1 MGPNNN
7 IIKTDKIIKRSA
19 DLMDYLKEYGHWLE
33 NLNTEEKKELEKIK
47 NNDAEIKD
55 RFYKALEFGTAGLR
69 GVIGMGLNR
78 MNVYVVG
85 QATQGLANQLIKTN
99 PGRNDLKVTI
109 AYDSRHKSD
118 EFAKTAACVLAANG
132 IKALIFSELKP
143 VPELSFS
150 VRYKKADAGIAVT
163 ASHNPSKYNGYKVYG
178 NDGAQLGPEL
188 ASIVLDEIEKTDIFN
203 GVKKC
208 DFDDAVKSGM
218 IEIMGDE
225 VEEVYLDHVQEQC
238 INPELIKEKGES
250 LKFVYTPFHGT
261 GNKPV
266 RKILDRVGFKNVLV
280 VKEQELP
287 DGDFPTVKSPNPENK
302 EGFKIAIELAKKNSA
317 DLIIGTDPDADRV
330 GILVKDKTG
339 EYINLT
345 GNQTGVLLCEY
356 ILSMR
361 KELGTLPKDGFV
373 VKTIVTTN
381 IIKKICDSYGIE
393 MKEVLTGFKFIGE
406 KIKEAEESGK
416 GTYVFGFEESY
427 GYLAGT
433 YARDKDAVVA
443 SMLIAEMAL
452 YYQEKGLSLYDQLLN
467 IYKKYG
473 YYKEEVVSVTME
485 GIEGLDK
492 IKSIMDNIRKNPPT
506 VFGGKNVLAVRD
518 YKTSVRTD
526 VKTGETEK
534 ITLPESNVIYLELE
548 DGNNFIIRPSG
559 TEPKIK
565 LYCLLC
571 GKDAAETEA
580 LALKV
585 REDINK
591 IIK

>member
-163 ASHNPSKYNGYKVYG
+163 ASHNPAKYNGYKVYG

-225 VEEVYLDHVQEQC
+225 VEEVYLDRVQEQC

-506 VFGGKNVLAVRD
+506 IFGGKNVLAVRD

-585 REDINK
+585 RKDINK

>member
-163 ASHNPSKYNGYKVYG
+163 ASHNPAKYNGYKVYG

-208 DFDDAVKSGM
+208 DFNDAVKSGM

-238 INPELIKEKGES
+238 INPDLIREKGES

-506 VFGGKNVLAVRD
+506 IFGGKNVLAVRD

>member
-163 ASHNPSKYNGYKVYG
+163 ASHNPAKYNGYKVYG

-208 DFDDAVKSGM
+208 DFYDAVKSGM

-225 VEEVYLDHVQEQC
+225 VEDVYLDRVQEQC

-302 EGFKIAIELAKKNSA
+302 EGFKIATELAKKNSA

-506 VFGGKNVLAVRD
+506 IFGGKNVLAVRD

-571 GKDAAETEA
+571 GKDASETEA